1 MAPVKFRRAGASI
14 VDPELWLIDIAA
26 SAAALEGAEAKQPL
40 LSRSDGER
48 IASLSDAEMR
58 QSRRVSH
65 IALRLLIERAFGSV
79 WRQKPYVISESG
91 KPLLEGLEG
100 GFSLSH
106 TRGFALIGLSP
117 KGAIG
122 VDIERA
128 RPVRIP
134 QGRRD
139 ALEHAGVVLA
149 GGMPLQGD
157 DPDERLLMAWVRFEA
172 VAKAEGCGIG
182 PLLARF
188 GLGRREIAA
197 EMVDIDFLAHDV
209 EAGSGVFAAAALP
222 VGLAPGEPRLLP
234 HTAEGLE
241 TLIS

>member
-1 MAPVKFRRAGASI
+1 MAPVKFRRPGAGIA
-14 VDPELWLIDIAA
+14 DPELWLIDIAA
-26 SAAALEGAEAKQPL
+26 SSAALEAAEAKKPL
-40 LSRSDGER
+40 LSRSDDER
-48 IASLSDAEMR
+48 IASLSDVEMR
-58 QSRRVSH
+58 RARRASH
-65 IALRLLIERAFGSV
+65 IALRLLIERAFGAR
-79 WRQKPYVISESG
+79 WRQVPFAISETG
-91 KPLLEGLEG
+91 KPLLDGLEG

-106 TRGFALIGLSP
+106 TRGFALIGVSP
-117 KGAIG
+117 LGAIG

-128 RPVRIP
+128 RAVRIP

-139 ALEHAGVVLA
+139 ALEHAGVALA
-149 GGMPLQGD
+149 GGMPLQGE

-209 EAGSGVFAAAALP
+209 EAGSGMFAAAALP
-222 VGLAPGEPRLLP
+222 MGLAPGEPRRLP
-234 HTAEGLE
+234 HTVAGLE
-241 TLIS
+241 ALIS